1 MNRIVVLVA
10 QRIGLG
16 LLSLFVVSLF
26 IASGVELLPGDLA
39 QSLLGQDA
47 EPETVAAFRKEIGLD
62 LPLHVRYVSWLGEIV
77 QGDFGHSLANSEV
90 VVSELLAERVFNTFF
105 LAALAAS
112 IAVPIGLTLGVL
124 AALYRNTLLDRT
136 VNVVNLTWVSFPDYF
151 IGYLLILLLAINAGI
166 FPSVSNVD
174 PDMSLGERIFRT
186 LMPAVTL
193 SLGGMAHIMRM
204 TRAAIVNLLA
214 SPYIEMAR
222 LKGLS
227 PTRIIVKHAL
237 PNAVAPIANVV
248 VINLAYL
255 VVGVVITEAVFIYPG
270 LGQLLLDSVSSRDIP
285 VVQGAAMIFAVTY
298 ILLNLLAD
306 ILSIISN
313 PLILHPRQ

>member
-1 MNRIVVLVA
+1 MR
-10 QRIGLG
+10 
-16 LLSLFVVSLF
+16 
-26 IASGVELLPGDLA
+26 
-39 QSLLGQDA
+39 
-47 EPETVAAFRKEIGLD
+47 
-62 LPLHVRYVSWLGEIV
+62 GE
-77 QGDFGHSLANSEV
+77 FGHSLANSEV
-90 VVSELLAERVFNTFF
+90 VVSELLSERVFNTFF

-112 IAVPIGLTLGVL
+112 IAVPIGLTFGVL
-124 AALYRNTLLDRT
+124 AALHRNTPFDRSI
-136 VNVVNLTWVSFPDYF
+136 NIVNLTWVSFPDYF

-174 PDMSLGERIFRT
+174 PDMTLGERVFRT
-186 LMPAVTL
+186 LLPAVTL

-227 PTRIIVKHAL
+227 PTRIIVRHAL
-237 PNAVAPIANVV
+237 PNAIAPIANVV

-255 VVGVVITEAVFIYPG
+255 VVGVVITEAVFVYPG
-270 LGQLLLDSVSSRDIP
+270 LGQLLIDSVTTRDIP

-306 ILSIISN
+306 ILSIVSN

>member
-1 MNRIVVLVA
+1 MDRIAVLVA
-10 QRIGLG
+10 QRLGLG
-16 LLSLFVVSLF
+16 LISLFVVSLF

-39 QSLLGQDA
+39 ETLLGQDA
-47 EPETVAAFRKEIGLD
+47 TPETVAAFRKEIGLD
-62 LPLHVRYVSWLGEIV
+62 LPFHIRYISWLGNVV
-77 QGDFGHSLANSEV
+77 QGDFGHSLSNSFV
-90 VVSELLAERVFNTFF
+90 VVSELIGSRVFNTLF
-105 LAALAAS
+105 LAVLAAS

-124 AALYRNTLLDRT
+124 AALYRNTAFDRT

-151 IGYLLILLLAINAGI
+151 IGYMLILFLAINAGI
-166 FPSVSNVD
+166 FPSISNIT
-174 PDMSLGERIFRT
+174 PEMSLGDRVFRT
-186 LMPAVTL
+186 LMPAVTMCL
-193 SLGGMAHIMRM
+193 ASTAHIMRM
-204 TRAAIVNLLA
+204 TRAAIINLLA

-237 PNAVAPIANVV
+237 PNAIAPIANVV

-255 VVGVVITEAVFIYPG
+255 VVGVVITEVVFVYPG
-270 LGQLLLDSVSSRDIP
+270 LGQLLIDSVTTRDIP
-285 VVQGAAMIFAVTY
+285 VVQAAAMIFAVTY

-306 ILSIISN
+306 ILSIVSN

>member
-1 MNRIVVLVA
+1 LI
-10 QRIGLG
+10 
-16 LLSLFVVSLF
+16 SLFVVTLF

-39 QSLLGQDA
+39 ETLLGQDA
-47 EPETVAAFRKEIGLD
+47 EPDTVAAFRKEIGLD
-62 LPLHVRYVSWLGEIV
+62 LPFHIRYFKWLGGV
-77 QGDFGHSLANSEV
+77 LVGDFGHSLANSFV
-90 VVSELLAERVFNTFF
+90 VVSELIGTRVFNTLF
-105 LAALAAS
+105 LAVMAAS

-124 AALYRNTLLDRT
+124 AALYRTSVFDRT
-136 VNVVNLTWVSFPDYF
+136 INVVNLTWVSFPDYF
-151 IGYLLILLLAINAGI
+151 IGYVLILFLAIHAGI
-166 FPSVSNVD
+166 FPSISNIM
-174 PDMSLGERIFRT
+174 PEMTLGDRAYRT
-186 LMPAVTL
+186 LLPAVTM
-193 SLGGMAHIMRM
+193 SLASTAHIMRM
-204 TRAAIVNLLA
+204 TRAAIINLLA

-237 PNAVAPIANVV
+237 PNAIAPIANVV

-255 VVGVVITEAVFIYPG
+255 VVGVVITEVVFVYPG
-270 LGQLLLDSVSSRDIP
+270 LGQLLIDSVTTRDIP
-285 VVQGAAMIFAVTY
+285 VVQAAAMIFAGTY

>member
-10 QRIGLG
+10 QRFGLG
-16 LLSLFVVSLF
+16 LLSLFAISLF

-47 EPETVAAFRKEIGLD
+47 EPETVAAFRQEIGLD
-62 LPLHVRYVSWLGEIV
+62 LPLHVRYIDWLADIVRGE
-77 QGDFGHSLANSEV
+77 FGHSLANSEV
-90 VVSELLAERVFNTFF
+90 VVSELLSERVFNTFF

-112 IAVPIGLTLGVL
+112 IAVPIGLTFGVL
-124 AALYRNTLLDRT
+124 AALHRNTPFDRSI
-136 VNVVNLTWVSFPDYF
+136 NIVNLTWVSFPDYF

-174 PDMSLGERIFRT
+174 PDMTLGERVFRT
-186 LMPAVTL
+186 LLPAVTL

-227 PTRIIVKHAL
+227 PTRIIVRHAL
-237 PNAVAPIANVV
+237 PNAIAPIANVV

-255 VVGVVITEAVFIYPG
+255 VVGVVITEAVFVYPG
-270 LGQLLLDSVSSRDIP
+270 LGQLLIDSVTTRDIP

-306 ILSIISN
+306 ILSIVSN

>member
-10 QRIGLG
+10 QRLGLG
-16 LLSLFVVSLF
+16 LLSLFAISLF

-62 LPLHVRYVSWLGEIV
+62 LPLHVRYIDWLADIVRGE
-77 QGDFGHSLANSEV
+77 FGHSLANSEV
-90 VVSELLAERVFNTFF
+90 VVSELLSERVFNTFF

-124 AALYRNTLLDRT
+124 AALHRNTPFDRSI
-136 VNVVNLTWVSFPDYF
+136 NFVNLTWVSFPDYF

-174 PDMSLGERIFRT
+174 PDMTLGERVFRT
-186 LMPAVTL
+186 LLPAVTL

-227 PTRIIVKHAL
+227 PTRIIVRHAL
-237 PNAVAPIANVV
+237 PNAIAPIANVV

-255 VVGVVITEAVFIYPG
+255 VVGVVITEAVFVYPG
-270 LGQLLLDSVSSRDIP
+270 LGQLLIDSVTTRDIP

-306 ILSIISN
+306 ILSIVSN